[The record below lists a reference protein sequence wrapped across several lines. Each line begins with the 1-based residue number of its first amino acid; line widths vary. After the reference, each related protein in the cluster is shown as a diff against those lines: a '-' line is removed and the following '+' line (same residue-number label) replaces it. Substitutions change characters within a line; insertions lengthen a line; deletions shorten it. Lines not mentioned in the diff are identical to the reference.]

1 MYSSEFLAERFEA
14 DRRHLRSV
22 ASRLLSST
30 DDAEDAV
37 QAAWMKI
44 SRTDTSEVRNLTGW
58 FTTITVH
65 ECVDQLRAR
74 KRRGEVAIGGVE
86 TEIALSAVV
95 PSPEDDVLLA
105 DAVSNALLVVLD
117 RLSPAQRIAFVLHD
131 VFAMPFE
138 EIGELLDRSAAA
150 AKKLA
155 SRARG
160 LLYGPPP
167 NDPHR
172 TTQHL
177 EVVDAFLAA
186 ARGGDIPAL
195 LDVLAPGVV
204 RTVDRSLVSTRIEP
218 TVRGADEVAAETKLF
233 SAQARNCVVVMVDG
247 QPGLAIAPYGQLRV
261 VLRFAI
267 GDDRRIHALRIIGD
281 PDLLGAVSLTLPR

>member
-1 MYSSEFLAERFEA
+1 MHSSELLAERFAA

-22 ASRLLSST
+22 AYQLLSSI
-30 DDAEDAV
+30 DDADDAV
-37 QAAWMKI
+37 QAAWLKI
-44 SRTDTSEVRNLTGW
+44 SRTDTSTVGNLTAW

-65 ECVDQLRAR
+65 ECLDQLRAR
-74 KRRGEVAIGGVE
+74 KRRGEVD
-86 TEIALSAVV
+86 TEVAGSAAT
-95 PSPEDDVLLA
+95 PSPEDDALLA

-131 VFAMPFE
+131 VFAMPFD
-138 EIGELLDRSAAA
+138 EIGELLDRSAGA

-155 SRARG
+155 SRARD
-160 LLYGPPP
+160 LIYGPPP
-167 NDPHR
+167 DDPRRTDQHR
-172 TTQHL
+172 

-204 RTVDRSLVSTRIEP
+204 RTVNRSLVSARVKP
-218 TVRGADEVAAETKLF
+218 TVRGADKVAEETTLF
-233 SAQARNCVVVMVDG
+233 SAPARHCVVVMVDG
-247 QPGLAIAPYGQLRV
+247 RPGLAIAPNGRLRI

-267 GDDRRIHALRIIGD
+267 GDDLRIHAVEIIGD
-281 PDLLGAVSLTLPR
+281 ADLLDAVSLTLPR